1 MWIFE
6 KNSLASFTLL
16 LKKAH
21 KIRAWLGYIKLPFPN
36 VLYDFETICRI
47 SDIPTSGLDWLHAT
61 RKKNNQYQYC
71 FGIFK
76 AMPWFLYVIFWTRVF
91 FRTDTCM
98 SVWKCIPLSLCDFLC
113 VRVKRVHTF
122 LMYMYMHVLYCAP
135 LPLRPITT
143 QLPQLQSSYGKLHCN
158 IYCCMTPS

>member
-1 MWIFE
+1 MLYTLQLYTALE
-6 KNSLASFTLL
+6 KSSQNSSMTRIHQTSIS
-16 LKKAH
+16 KCS
-21 KIRAWLGYIKLPFPN
+21 IRLWNDLSHFRHTYIW
-36 VLYDFETICRI
+36 V
-47 SDIPTSGLDWLHAT
+47 GLVTCHP
-61 RKKNNQYQYC
+61 KKNNQYQYC
-71 FGIFK
+71 LGMFK

-122 LMYMYMHVLYCAP
+122 LMYMYVHVLYCAP